1 MMVLRRGGA
10 APLVVA
16 DSGWRWAGLSRAGQ
30 LAADGGLPRVME
42 GLFPVSNNDDV
53 LQLPDVVSCL
63 KLRYALA
70 RCVAPL

>member
-1 MMVLRRGGA
+1 MAL
-10 APLVVA
+10 
-16 DSGWRWAGLSRAGQ
+16 SWAEQGRAGQ

-42 GLFPVSNNDDV
+42 GFFPVSNNDDV

>member
-1 MMVLRRGGA
+1 MALGRAEQGRA
-10 APLVVA
+10 AG
-16 DSGWRWAGLSRAGQ
+16 SRWR
-30 LAADGGLPRVME
+30 AAEGDGRF
-42 GLFPVSNNDDV
+42 FPVSNNDDV